1 MQTSP
6 SPSDP
11 TPASASSAPATG
23 IARGGRIGSGP
34 LVLAVAAAFA
44 FSLWALYDTRREL
57 GQMKEEVARRLQA
70 TELEGRESRTV
81 AKDAQ
86 EVVREI
92 QGKTGILE
100 AKINEAQGQQ
110 LALEQLYQ
118 ELSRGR
124 DDWMLAEIEQ
134 TIAIA
139 SQQLQL
145 AGNVQGALL
154 ALQTVDSRLARSD
167 RPQYIPLRRV
177 IGKDIE
183 RLKGLPAL
191 DLPGLILKLDQVI
204 AQIDAMP
211 LLADGRP
218 STPSADAEPGDGAWS
233 RVVGMVWGEVR
244 QLFRI
249 QRLDHADQ
257 ALLAP
262 EQGYFLR
269 ENVKLRLLNARVAL
283 LQRNEGLFRSDLRT
297 ASGSLSRYFDSR
309 QKPVAAAVATLAQ
322 LNAAAV
328 AVELPT
334 LGESLSAVR
343 SFKATAEK
351 PRQ

>member
-1 MQTSP
+1 MQTQP
-6 SPSDP
+6 ETSDP
-11 TPASASSAPATG
+11 TPATAAARRPRWSVTPIG
-23 IARGGRIGSGP
+23 IAVTAA
-34 LVLAVAAAFA
+34 LVL
-44 FSLWALYDTRREL
+44 SLWNVFDTRREL
-57 GQMKEEVARRLQA
+57 GKMREEVARRLQA
-70 TELEGRESRTV
+70 VELEGRESRTI
-81 AKDAQ
+81 ARDSQ

-92 QGKTGILE
+92 QGKTGVLE
-100 AKINEAQGQQ
+100 AKIAESQSQQ
-110 LALEQLYQ
+110 VALEQLYQ

-145 AGNVQGALL
+145 AGNVPGALL
-154 ALQTVDSRLARSD
+154 ALQTADSRLARSD

-183 RLKGLPAL
+183 RLKALPAL
-191 DLPGLILKLDQVI
+191 DLPGLTLKLDQVI
-204 AQIDAMP
+204 AQADALP

-218 STPSADAEPGDGAWS
+218 APATNLAEPDESAWS
-233 RVVGMVWGEVR
+233 RAVGLVWGEMR

-249 QRLDHADQ
+249 QRLDNSDQ
-257 ALLAP
+257 GLLTP
-262 EQGYFLR
+262 EQSYFLR
-269 ENVKLRLLNARVAL
+269 ENFKLRLLNARIAL

-297 ASGSLSRYFDSR
+297 ASGWLKRYFDGRERS
-309 QKPVAAAVATLAQ
+309 VVTAMAALEQ

-334 LGESLSAVR
+334 LADTLAAVR
-343 SFKATAEK
+343 GFKASADK